1 MLYGDNVEGKHCAR
15 CAELLA
21 LPIVYGDDLW
31 FHQSC
36 WQEGVEQLSNAT
48 RLAASS
54 VPAATDYHFSFN
66 SRMTS
71 SGESWGDGLHN
82 GHKVH
87 CTHDHSE

>member
-1 MLYGDNVEGKHCAR
+1 MLCGDDFAGKHCAR
-15 CAELLA
+15 CSDLLT
-21 LPIVYGDDLW
+21 LPIVYRDSLW

-54 VPAATDYHFSFN
+54 LPAATDYHFSLN

-71 SGESWGDGLHN
+71 SGERWGDGLHH

-87 CTHDHSE
+87 FTHGHSE